1 MEIDEKDYQILKAKA
16 DNYDKDMNEL
26 KTEYDEKIKSLS
38 EERDSYKT
46 KYDDEV
52 NAHAKLK
59 DDYISFLT
67 GHSNPGKNP
76 SIETDNSFDEL
87 CKTKF
92 GG

>member
-16 DNYDKDMNEL
+16 DNYDKDMNAL
-26 KTEYDEKIKSLS
+26 KTEYDTKMKSLT
-38 EERDSYKT
+38 EERDSYKK
-46 KYDDEV
+46 KYDDEF
-52 NAHAKLK
+52 NAHTKLK

-67 GHSNPGKNP
+67 GHSNPNQNP
-76 SIETDNSFDEL
+76 PPGTDNSFDEL

>member
-16 DNYDKDMNEL
+16 DNYDKDMNAL
-26 KTEYDEKIKSLS
+26 KTEYDEKMKTLT

-46 KYDDEV
+46 KYDDEF
-52 NAHAKLK
+52 NAHTKLK

-67 GHSNPGKNP
+67 GHSNQNQNPPPG
-76 SIETDNSFDEL
+76 TDNSFDEL

>member
-16 DNYDKDMNEL
+16 DNYDKDMNAL
-26 KTEYDEKIKSLS
+26 KTEYDMKMKSLT

-46 KYDDEV
+46 KYDDEYK
-52 NAHAKLK
+52 AHTKLK

-67 GHSNPGKNP
+67 GHSNPNKNP
-76 SIETDNSFDEL
+76 SPEKDNSFDEL

>member
-16 DNYDKDMNEL
+16 DNYDKDMNAL
-26 KTEYDEKIKSLS
+26 KTEYDEKMKTLT

-67 GHSNPGKNP
+67 GHSNPDKNP
-76 SIETDNSFDEL
+76 QPGTDNSFDEL

>member
-1 MEIDEKDYQILKAKA
+1 MEIEDKDYQLLKAKA
-16 DNYDKDMNEL
+16 DNYDKDMNAL
-26 KTEYDEKIKSLS
+26 KTKYDEKIKSLS

-46 KYDDEV
+46 KYDAEV

-67 GHSNPGKNP
+67 GHSNSNKNP
-76 SIETDNSFDEL
+76 TPGTDNSFDEL

>member
-1 MEIDEKDYQILKAKA
+1 M
-16 DNYDKDMNEL
+16 
-26 KTEYDEKIKSLS
+26 KTLT

-46 KYDDEV
+46 KYDDEF

-67 GHSNPGKNP
+67 GHSNPNQNP
-76 SIETDNSFDEL
+76 SPGSDNSFDEL

>member
-1 MEIDEKDYQILKAKA
+1 MEIEDKDYQLLKAKA
-16 DNYDKDMNEL
+16 DNYDKDMNTL
-26 KTEYDEKIKSLS
+26 KTEYAEKIKSL
-38 EERDSYKT
+38 EGERDSYKT

-52 NAHAKLK
+52 SAHAKLK

-67 GHSNPGKNP
+67 GHSNPNKNP
-76 SIETDNSFDEL
+76 APATDNSFDEL

>member
-16 DNYDKDMNEL
+16 DNYDKDMNAL
-26 KTEYDEKIKSLS
+26 KTEYDTKMKSLT

-46 KYDDEV
+46 KYDDEYK
-52 NAHAKLK
+52 AHTKLK

-67 GHSNPGKNP
+67 GHSNQNNNP
-76 SIETDNSFDEL
+76 SSENDNSFDEL

>member
-16 DNYDKDMNEL
+16 DNYDKDINAL
-26 KTEYDEKIKSLS
+26 KTEYETKMKSLT

-46 KYDDEV
+46 KYDDEF

-59 DDYISFLT
+59 DDYISCLT
-67 GHSNPGKNP
+67 GHSNQNQNPPPG
-76 SIETDNSFDEL
+76 TDNSFDEL

>member
-1 MEIDEKDYQILKAKA
+1 MEIEDKDYQLLKAKA
-16 DNYDKDMNEL
+16 DNYDKDMNAL

-52 NAHAKLK
+52 SAHAKLK

-76 SIETDNSFDEL
+76 STGTDNSFDEL